1 MRQRKKIS
9 YPRHQFGSITVRS
22 RISTSWNHSS
32 VGLSATTT
40 PLPYW
45 FVPQSPLITAVGSS

>member
-1 MRQRKKIS
+1 M
-9 YPRHQFGSITVRS
+9 RS

-32 VGLSATTT
+32 VGLCATTM

-45 FVPQSPLITAVGSS
+45 FDPHSPVISAVGSS